1 MSETIVKRNL
11 LPLHIVIMFTLI
23 IGFHFVPPAAGITQG
38 GMNLI
43 GIFLA
48 MLYGWTFCDLLWVSM
63 LGIVAIAFSGVVTLP
78 EFLVMGF
85 GSDTLVYILFIF
97 FFTGVI
103 SDVGLIDY
111 ISNKMISFK
120 FLTGRPWL
128 FSTFIIIGSYISAAF
143 INMFAAM
150 IVFWEIIFIV
160 SGRFGFQK
168 KDKWPTLMIL
178 GVAMTSVVGGAVMPY
193 KPVPMVVL
201 STYSE
206 TAGVPMDF
214 AKYIIFALPITFL
227 IMMFYMLI
235 CRFIF
240 RPDLK
245 ELVHISVD
253 FADPS
258 KMHLDKKQK
267 VAIAFLLIFI
277 FMMVSPSVLPD
288 DFILNTIISVLGNSG
303 TIFVLL
309 IAMFWIKFD
318 GEPMANFSK
327 LAKHVN
333 YDMWVTMCF
342 VIPFA
347 SVFTSDATGI
357 KDTIVSIMHP
367 LLAGKSEM
375 VFIVLAIAIATI
387 LTNIAN
393 NMVVGAVFATLIVTI
408 GSSMGMEVAPIIAI
422 LVVAVNLSLAT
433 PAACPNMAMTFAMRD
448 WVRATDLY
456 KYATLTVLLCLI
468 FTLVVA
474 LPWANVVY

>member
-1 MSETIVKRNL
+1 MSETKKRSL
-11 LPLHIVIMFTLI
+11 LPLHIAIMFAFI
-23 IGFHFVPPAAGITQG
+23 IGFHFLPPIAGITPG

-43 GIFLA
+43 GLFLA

-63 LGIVAIAFSGVVTLP
+63 LGIVAIGFSGVVSLP

-103 SDVGLIDY
+103 SEVGLIDY

-150 IVFWEIIFIV
+150 IIFWEIIFIV
-160 SGRFGFQK
+160 SERFGFEK
-168 KDKWPTLMIL
+168 KDKYPTLMIL
-178 GVAMTSVVGGAVMPY
+178 GVAMTSVIGGAVMPY

-214 AKYIIFALPITFL
+214 FKYILFALPITFL
-227 IMMFYMLI
+227 IMMFYMLL
-235 CRFIF
+235 CRFVF

-245 ELVHISVD
+245 NLSHISVD
-253 FADPS
+253 FADPT
-258 KMHLDKKQK
+258 KMHLDVKQK
-267 VAIAFLLIFI
+267 TAVVFLLAFI
-277 FMMVSPSVLPD
+277 FMMVSPSILPD
-288 DFILNTIISVLGNSG
+288 GFFLKTFIDTLGNSG
-303 TIFVLL
+303 TIFLLL
-309 IAMFWIKFD
+309 IVMFWIKFD
-318 GEPMANFSK
+318 GEPMANFGK

-357 KDTIVSIMHP
+357 KSTIVSTMHP
-367 LLAGKSEM
+367 LLAGKSELI
-375 VFIVLAIAIATI
+375 FIVMAIVIATL

-408 GSSMGMEVAPIIAI
+408 GSSMGMEVAPVIAI
-422 LVVAVNLSLAT
+422 LVIAVNLSLAT
-433 PAACPNMAMTFAMRD
+433 PAACPNMAMTFAMKD
-448 WVRATDLY
+448 WIRPADLY
-456 KYATLTVLLCLI
+456 KYATLTVLFCLI
-468 FTLVVA
+468 FTIVIA
-474 LPWANVVY
+474 LPWANIVY

>member
-1 MSETIVKRNL
+1 MSETSHKHNL
-11 LPLHIVIMFTLI
+11 LPFHIIVMFALI
-23 IGFHFVPPAAGITQG
+23 VGFHFIPPAGAITEG
-38 GMNLI
+38 GMALI

-63 LGIVAIAFSGVVTLP
+63 LGIIAIAFSGVVTLP
-78 EFLVMGF
+78 EFLVLGF

-128 FSTFIIIGSYISAAF
+128 FSTFLIIGSFISAAF
-143 INMFAAM
+143 INLFAAM
-150 IVFWEIIFIV
+150 IIFWEIVFIV
-160 SGRFGFQK
+160 SERFGFQK

-178 GVAMTSVVGGAVMPY
+178 GVAMTSIIGGAVMPY
-193 KPVPMVVL
+193 KPVPMVIL

-214 AKYIIFALPITFL
+214 FKYIIFALPITFL

-245 ELVHISVD
+245 NLTQISVD
-253 FADPS
+253 FADPN
-258 KMHLDKKQK
+258 KMVLDKKQK
-267 VAIAFLLIFI
+267 TAIVFLLIFI
-277 FMMVSPSVLPD
+277 FMMIAPSILPENI
-288 DFILNTIISVLGNSG
+288 FLTEAIATLGNSG
-303 TIFVLL
+303 TIFLL
-309 IAMFWIKFD
+309 LVVMFWIKFD
-318 GEPMANFSK
+318 GQPMADFSK
-327 LAKHVN
+327 LGKHVN
-333 YDMWVTMCF
+333 WDMWVTMCF

-347 SVFTSDATGI
+347 SVFTGEGTGI
-357 KDTIVSIMHP
+357 REAIVHGLMPI
-367 LLAGKSEM
+367 LAGKSQI
-375 VFIVLAIAIATI
+375 VFIILAITIATI

-393 NMVVGAVFATLIVTI
+393 NMVIGAVFATLIVTI
-408 GSSMGMEVAPIIAI
+408 GGSMGIDVAPIIAI

-433 PAACPNMAMTFAMRD
+433 PAACPNIAMTFAMKD
-448 WVRATDLY
+448 WIRATDLY
-456 KYATLTVLLCLI
+456 KYAIITVLLCLI
-468 FTLVVA
+468 FTLVIA
-474 LPWANVVY
+474 LPWANIVY